1 MTRQGLVKL
10 KRTELI
16 DLCLQLSVVAEI
28 NKVAAERS
36 LTQAIGWKQ
45 LYEGEQEFEGEATV
59 H

>member
-1 MTRQGLVKL
+1 MTRQDLVKL

-16 DLCLQLSVVAEI
+16 DLCLQLSGVAEI

-45 LYEGEQEFEGEATV
+45 VYEGEATV